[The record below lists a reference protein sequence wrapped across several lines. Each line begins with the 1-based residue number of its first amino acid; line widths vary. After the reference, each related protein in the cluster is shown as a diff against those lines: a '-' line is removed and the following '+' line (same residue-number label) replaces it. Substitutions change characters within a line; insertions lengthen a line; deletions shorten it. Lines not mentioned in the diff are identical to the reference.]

1 MPALNEWQE
10 MESIPGTQTSCR
22 IVDRILINLEGVR
35 YTAKKVIGN
44 TLS

>member
-1 MPALNEWQE
+1 MPAMNEWQE
-10 MESIPGTQTSCR
+10 MESIPGTQTSYR

-44 TLS
+44 T